1 MLGILRQDES
11 ASHNCTFFVT
21 NGFLTVSIR
30 RLGSGQRPCSSVSPS
45 HSASDAADKF
55 TVDVTLNPVKLIVF
69 WQPTLD
75 RQPSARRRHLGYNC
89 VVLVKQVPDTK
100 RITGKVMNDDGTVN
114 RSALPAIFN
123 PEDLNALEMALQI
136 KDKSACPEQGRGG
149 GHITVISMGPPGAAK
164 ILRDALFRGAD
175 DAILITDQRCAASDT
190 LASSYI
196 HSCAVKKIDYD
207 IVLCGRQAID
217 GDTAQVG
224 PQLAEKLGVTQITY
238 VEELLEIKDKTIT
251 VRRNIGNGWQQIR
264 TRLPV
269 LLTVTSDAN
278 EPRAAAAKRMMKYKN
293 ARTAAELEREIR
305 IQNTEVSE
313 EYIKELV
320 EKKCGELKEK
330 GLLIKQWDL
339 DYIGADLTWC
349 GRSGSPTKV
358 HRIQSVVLAAKE
370 SKNVD
375 AGDQGISSLIHELI
389 EDKIIA

>member
-1 MLGILRQDES
+1 
-11 ASHNCTFFVT
+11 
-21 NGFLTVSIR
+21 
-30 RLGSGQRPCSSVSPS
+30 
-45 HSASDAADKF
+45 
-55 TVDVTLNPVKLIVF
+55 
-69 WQPTLD
+69 
-75 RQPSARRRHLGYNC
+75 LGYNC
-89 VVLVKQVPDTK
+89 VVLIKQVPDTK

-114 RSALPAIFN
+114 RAALPAIFN

-136 KDKSACPEQGRGG
+136 KDKSACPEQGRGR

-196 HSCAVKKIDYD
+196 LSCAVKKINYD

-293 ARTAAELEREIR
+293 ARTAVELEREIR

-313 EYIKELV
+313 EYTKELV

-370 SKNVD
+370 SKKVVPSD
-375 AGDQGISSLIHELI
+375 EGISNMIHELI